1 MFIFKNEKNQFIS
14 ILNIKT
20 NLSFVQFNPKF
31 GDIEYNLN
39 TVFGLLHKVKPGVVV
54 LPELMNTGYNFI
66 SKNEVRDLAEFARTG
81 QTSKFLS
88 EMSLDINSTI
98 IAGFLEKSNNVYYN
112 SAMIV
117 SKGKFFGVYRKTHL
131 FYNEKL
137 LFSKGNTGFRIFN
150 IDNFK
155 LGVMICSDWMWP
167 ESARTLSLK
176 GADVIAHPANLI
188 LKGLCQRTMPVRC
201 FENHVFAITANRVG
215 IEKRG
220 KDSFH
225 YTGQSQI
232 IDPNMEI
239 LSQARSTGNSVRSVA
254 VDLSKA
260 RNKRIYKNNHIIKD
274 RITRFYKI

>member
-1 MFIFKNEKNQFIS
+1 M
-14 ILNIKT
+14 NIKI

-117 SKGKFFGVYRKTHL
+117 SKGKFLGVYRKTHL

-155 LGVMICSDWMWP
+155 LGVMICSDWIWP

-188 LKGLCQRTMPVRC
+188 LKGLCQRIMPVRC